1 MTFEHYVTFAMVCI
15 GVTALGLYAIIKACD
30 WLIGLK
36 YKTISDCSKTR
47 HEWSECL
54 KVDYASKETVVN
66 MKEDMDEMKDKINDI
81 HKVIMDLAVNHVN
94 HNVHRVHGVDRE
106 EM

>member
-1 MTFEHYVTFAMVCI
+1 MTFEHYVTFAMICI
-15 GVTALGLYAIIKACD
+15 GITALGLYSVIKACD

-54 KVDYASKETVVN
+54 KVDYASKETVAN
-66 MKEDMDEMKDKINDI
+66 MKEDMDEMKNKINDI
-81 HKVIMDLAVNHVN
+81 HGVIMDLAVTHFK
-94 HNVHRVHGVDRE
+94 HRSHDSNRDE
-106 EM
+106 N